1 MSQSSLRLTEI
12 FYSLQGESSLSGLPT
27 VFVRLTGCPLR
38 CVYCD
43 TAYAFEGGERWS
55 FQDILAEIA
64 KHNAKYVCVTGGEPL
79 AQPECLNLL
88 RVLCDEGYIVSL
100 ETSGAIS
107 VEEVDARVIKVM
119 DLKTPSSGESHRNLW
134 ENLNCL
140 AQTDQIKFVVGSEE
154 DFDWLEAKCLQY
166 QLPSKVGEVLVSPV
180 YESYSLER
188 LAERVLQSSHAMRMQ
203 TQLHK
208 LIWNDAQGK

>member
-1 MSQSSLRLTEI
+1 MSQPSLRLTEI

-27 VFVRLTGCPLR
+27 VFIRLTGCPLR

-43 TAYAFEGGERWS
+43 TAYAFEGGQRWT
-55 FQDILAEIA
+55 FEAVLEEVAQYGPR
-64 KHNAKYVCVTGGEPL
+64 YVCVTGGEPL

-88 RVLCDEGYIVSL
+88 SALCDEGYVVSL

-107 VEEVDARVIKVM
+107 VEGVDSRVLKIM
-119 DLKTPSSGESHRNLW
+119 DLKTPSSEESSRNLW
-134 ENLNCL
+134 SNLDFLNK
-140 AQTDQIKFVVGSEE
+140 TDQIKFVVGSDD

-166 QLPSKVGEVLVSPV
+166 QLPEKVDEILVSPV
-180 YESYSLER
+180 YGSYSLEK
-188 LAERVLQSSHAMRMQ
+188 LAERILQSPHPMRMQ
-203 TQLHK
+203 MQLHK